1 MIGLKNLLSNF
12 VSATDLFSL
21 SAAFLSFSAVFLRKE
36 LCCFKVPNIDFT
48 DFETEVIK
56 VAGTSTVFPFL
67 VLFFFSFVSSDSE
80 SCAAPGS
87 NFCAGIFCD
96 LNCGDLIGL
105 IESADIT
112 VFFALNLESSAFLF
126 FLTFITSSCK
136 ILDLSSPEPLV

>member
-21 SAAFLSFSAVFLRKE
+21 SAAFLSFSEVFLRKE

-67 VLFFFSFVSSDSE
+67 VLFFFLLFLQIQNPALLLLAATFVQGFSVILIVEIYWSYRICRYYCLLYSK
-80 SCAAPGS
+80 
-87 NFCAGIFCD
+87 FRIFCF
-96 LNCGDLIGL
+96 
-105 IESADIT
+105 S
-112 VFFALNLESSAFLF
+112 FL
-126 FLTFITSSCK
+126 
-136 ILDLSSPEPLV
+136 PLPLLLPLARF